1 MADELMEPL
10 ATTADL
16 EALNID
22 TSSQTLVESLLESV
36 SYAVREAAGAPISLT
51 TSTVTTGGTREE
63 YMTLPGGPL
72 REVASVTVDGK
83 PVTDWRLLDGRLW
96 RPYGWGGAH
105 VPVEVTYTHGYD
117 PVPAD
122 IVRMVCMFV
131 SAGLHA
137 AEDGFG
143 VNRGKS
149 YERGDDYQVGY
160 LQGEAEIVDAAEIP
174 ERTRRM
180 LRDRFGPG
188 AYVTRGY

>member
-1 MADELMEPL
+1 MA
-10 ATTADL
+10 
-16 EALNID
+16 
-22 TSSQTLVESLLESV
+22 
-36 SYAVREAAGAPISLT
+36 
-51 TSTVTTGGTREE
+51 
-63 YMTLPGGPL
+63 LPGGPL

-105 VPVEVTYTHGYD
+105 VPIEGTYTHGYD

-143 VNRGKS
+143 EIGSASWRELAQWLREG
-149 YERGDDYQVGY
+149 EGG
-160 LQGEAEIVDAAEIP
+160 QGRE
-174 ERTRRM
+174 
-180 LRDRFGPG
+180 
-188 AYVTRGY
+188 